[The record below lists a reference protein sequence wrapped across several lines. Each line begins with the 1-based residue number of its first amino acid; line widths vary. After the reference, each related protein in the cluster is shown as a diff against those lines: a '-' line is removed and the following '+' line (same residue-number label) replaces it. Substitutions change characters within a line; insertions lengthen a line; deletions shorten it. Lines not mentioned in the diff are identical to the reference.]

1 MEDDGVECRIGEG
14 VERGGM
20 CVVTIIRILERE
32 LYRFGVVGKI
42 MEFADKDVD

>member
-32 LYRFGVVGKI
+32 LLQIRRRREDHGVRG
-42 MEFADKDVD
+42 

>member
-20 CVVTIIRILERE
+20 CVVTIIRIWRE
-32 LYRFGVVGKI
+32 GFYRFGVVGKI
-42 MEFADKDVD
+42 MEFADKDID